1 MDTRFWGPSGWRLLH
16 LITFTYES
24 IGAARLGQTSSSGV
38 GEPKQ
43 KDSVKELFSM
53 LPFVLP
59 CKYCRASLVQYMR
72 KEPLEPALKSRAT
85 LTRWLYKI
93 HNHVNA
99 KLRDQGLLKDADPS
113 FSDVKKVYEDR
124 VAAGCIRTEFEG
136 WNFLFSIADNH
147 PFSQN
152 AKNSSPMPPM
162 SDAPTAVNDM
172 TPEERNEFNLM
183 TPQERMPYYK
193 RFWES
198 FMGTN
203 GALPFLTWRDA
214 WTTCGIRYETLAH
227 RQTWIRELWRV
238 RCCLE
243 KELELVNREE
253 FGSLC
258 KRLANHRSGCGSK
271 TRGKTCR
278 RKRTTRNK

>member
-16 LITFTYES
+16 LITFTYEPS
-24 IGAARLGQTSSSGV
+24 QRQAVS
-38 GEPKQ
+38 
-43 KDSVKELFSM
+43 ELFSM

-59 CKYCRASLVQYMR
+59 CKYCRASLAQYMR
-72 KEPLEPALKSRAT
+72 EEPLAPALKSRAA

-99 KLRDQGLLKDADPS
+99 KLRGQGLLKDADPS
-113 FSDVKKVYEDR
+113 FASVKKVYEER

-136 WNFLFSIADNH
+136 WDFLFSIVENH
-147 PFSQN
+147 PFSQ
-152 AKNSSPMPPM
+152 AARNSSPMP
-162 SDAPTAVNDM
+162 DAPSGTL

-183 TPQERMPYYK
+183 TAEERMPYYK

-198 FMGTN
+198 LS
-203 GALPFLTWRDA
+203 GALPFHEWRQA
-214 WTTCGIRYETLAH
+214 WTTCAIRYETLAH

-243 KELELVNREE
+243 KELDLLNREE
-253 FGSLC
+253 FNSLC
-258 KRLANHRSGCGSK
+258 KRLASHRSGCGSK
-271 TRGKTCR
+271 KRGKTCR
-278 RKRTTRNK
+278 RTRRRGQ

>member
-16 LITFTYES
+16 LITFTYEPS
-24 IGAARLGQTSSSGV
+24 Q
-38 GEPKQ
+38 KQ
-43 KDSVKELFSM
+43 AVSELFSM

-59 CKYCRASLVQYMR
+59 CKYCRASLAQYMR
-72 KEPLEPALKSRAT
+72 EEQLAPALKSRTA

-99 KLRDQGLLKDADPS
+99 KLKGQGLLKDANPS
-113 FSDVKKVYEDR
+113 FASVKKVYEER

-136 WNFLFSIADNH
+136 WDFLFSIAENH
-147 PFSQN
+147 PFSQT
-152 AKNSSPMPPM
+152 ARNSSPMP
-162 SDAPTAVNDM
+162 DAPSGTL

-183 TPQERMPYYK
+183 TAEERMPYYK

-198 FMGTN
+198 LS
-203 GALPFLTWRDA
+203 GALPFHEWRQA
-214 WTTCGIRYETLAH
+214 WTTCAIRYETLAH

-243 KELELVNREE
+243 KELDLLNREE
-253 FGSLC
+253 FNSLC
-258 KRLANHRSGCGSK
+258 KRLASHRSGCGSK
-271 TRGKTCR
+271 KRGKTCR
-278 RKRTTRNK
+278 RTRRRGQ